1 MTHLTPTPR
10 QLAEAL
16 TDLGR
21 GYQAEVLG
29 IRPDPQLGQHL
40 ITMAKR
46 LVDRVLP
53 TDPRLAKFARHAD
66 AGGYVWL
73 PESLHAMHVAA
84 FVGQWS
90 FERWLTELADAVA
103 VLPTPDPAAIA
114 GWAVAGETAD
124 RLGRDGFTAAEV
136 IHGDDGGQAGI
147 IATRTPEGGAA

>member
-1 MTHLTPTPR
+1 MPTPTPR

-46 LVDRVLP
+46 LVDRVQP
-53 TDPRLAKFARHAD
+53 TDQRLTAFARHTD
-66 AGGYVWL
+66 TAGYAWL
-73 PESLHAMHVAA
+73 PEALHAMHVAA
-84 FVGQWS
+84 FVGHWS
-90 FERWLTELADAVA
+90 FERWLTELAAAVA
-103 VLPTPDPAAIA
+103 VLPTPDPATIA
-114 GWAVAGETAD
+114 GWAVAGDTAD

-136 IHGDDGGQAGI
+136 IHGDDGKPAGI
-147 IATRTPEGGAA
+147 IATRTLDHI